1 MSSRKSTSSAR
12 TRLERPRNDENV
24 DTSQQRYQL
33 RRDGPVELPIEHN
46 KWERSKER
54 KGVSND
60 EKQRRVERLQEAQR
74 LRKLKQAEVSEL
86 RREARIKRTTYKGTM
101 TQKRTSAHLDQ
112 IINSV
117 AAHVSQPVEEI
128 VREHFDDD
136 FNASPAK
143 QQRKLRRKER
153 VFRERLELA
162 ISMSERKPEVAE
174 MESKPAD
181 QGEPKP
187 AAQGEPK
194 PAAQGESS
202 RKKRPHP
209 EEEASSSKDARPRLD
224 NTQQPPDQA
233 SSNADGHQQTVNA
246 DEPPIPQPRDDDV
259 PADVPM
265 SRDGERSDSDPH
277 GYDADSERTCSSCP
291 GRCSCASGYNE
302 YFARAP
308 PEPRDFEDDFASV
321 ELPISVVPSNTN
333 SPLPTVGRQE
343 ELTMTVEALNRR
355 IDEQEVRINSLE
367 RQLAAVTG
375 LCQRQGKD
383 IQERQWKDAFRRDDD

>member
-181 QGEPKP
+181 
-187 AAQGEPK
+187 QGEPK